1 MEGIS
6 SILID
11 LFLIF
16 TLAKITG
23 RLFVALGQPGIVGEV
38 LVGIVIGPHAL
49 GWIGV
54 PDASL
59 IQLFGGDQE
68 AARHAVSIVLDVVA
82 ELGVIILLFFVGL
95 ETSVRDLMAVRGR
108 ASLVAVLG
116 IIFPFTLGF
125 AFMWLSGR
133 SDLESAFIATT
144 MVATSVGITARVLG
158 DMGVLQTQE
167 ARIILGAA
175 VVDDILSLLL
185 LTVVSGIDGGQYNLL
200 EIGLTALQAAL
211 FILFAVFVGTKAVRR
226 HSIKLERVSTRNA
239 SLIFAIGLMLGL
251 SALSGSIGLAAI
263 IGAFLAGL
271 MLAEAQWKETLEEQA
286 QPIYEFLTPFF
297 FVVTGAK
304 VNLMAFADTTI
315 LAVALLLTA
324 LAVIGKFAAGRI
336 GGLGLSRRSAAI
348 VGIGMV
354 PRGEVG
360 LIAAGIGLSKG
371 AISGE
376 MYAAL
381 VLMCLATTLLAPPLL
396 TQLYRGRR
404 KLSQELEDDADV
416 TFEPT
421 KVGDI
426 PARGH

>member
-16 TLAKITG
+16 TLAKMTG

-38 LVGIVIGPHAL
+38 LVGIVLGPHAL

-59 IQLFGGDQE
+59 VHLFGGDQE
-68 AARHAVSIVLDVVA
+68 AAQHAVTIVLDVVA

-116 IIFPFTLGF
+116 IIFPFVLGF

-133 SDLESAFIATT
+133 SDLESAFVATT
-144 MVATSVGITARVLG
+144 MVATSVGISARVLG

-185 LTVVSGIDGGQYNLL
+185 LTVVSGINGGQYNLV
-200 EIGLTALQAAL
+200 EIGLTAVQAVL
-211 FILFAVFVGTKAVRR
+211 FILFTVFVGTKAVRR
-226 HSIKLERVSTRNA
+226 YSMKLERVSTRNA

-271 MLAEAQWKETLEEQA
+271 MLAEAQWKQPLEEQA

-304 VNLMAFADTTI
+304 VDLMAFADTTI
-315 LAVALLLTA
+315 LAMALLLTV
-324 LAVIGKFAAGRI
+324 LAVVGKFAAGRLA
-336 GGLGLSRRSAAI
+336 GLGLSRRSAAI

-360 LIAAGIGLSKG
+360 LIAAGIGLSNG
-371 AISGE
+371 AISGD

-381 VLMCLATTLLAPPLL
+381 VFMCLATTLLAPPLL
-396 TQLYRGRR
+396 ARLYRGRR
-404 KLSQELEDDADV
+404 NTSQELEGVAGV
-416 TFEPT
+416 AGEPT

-426 PARGH
+426 PT